1 MKKIQRYSI
10 GLILVMFGAF
20 FLWVANA
27 SAMVV
32 TWQSG
37 TGYWSNGTNW
47 SSGAVPGSGVDIV
60 IDGNPLVAAS
70 IQADTSGTFGNLQ
83 ITSGDTLA
91 LRSGFAMGFG
101 GIADNG
107 VFVLGGLLSVNSS
120 TVLSGTGAI
129 LLQTGQITGAGTF
142 VVGAGNTIHGA
153 GSIGVSSLVNQGLIV
168 SDSTYSSLTIAPSA
182 PGTLVNSGTI
192 QALAGSM
199 SISNETI
206 DNTGGVID
214 SRGYLYAS
222 STLSGG
228 TLTTSGSGVI
238 SLGPNAGLVN
248 VTNLGQVTLS
258 FGGSTLLSGTIINS
272 GTLNAQSVSTTLALG
287 SGTTVLTG
295 NGSMRFPT
303 SLYGGSPVFQLGAGP
318 LLNLDN
324 TITGGGTLALGGTGV
339 FLENRSLIVSD
350 TSSFAGFTI
359 DSGSSGTPH
368 LLNRGTLRAPSGGS
382 ITLNGGV
389 IDNTGGVIDSRGYL
403 YSTATLSGG
412 TLTTSGSGVIALG
425 PNGGL
430 VNVTNL
436 GQVNLSFGGS
446 TLLSGTI
453 INSGTLNA
461 QSVSTTLALG
471 SGTTALTGN
480 GSMRFPTSLYGGS
493 PVFQLGA
500 GPLLNLDNTI
510 TGGGTLA
517 LGGTGVFLENR
528 SLIVSDTSSFA
539 GFTIDSGSSGTPHLL
554 NRGTL
559 RAASGASMT
568 LNGGVIDNTGGVIDS
583 RSYLYSTAIMSGGT
597 LTTSGSGVIALGP
610 NAGLANVTNLGQVN
624 APFYGSMVLAGTIT
638 NTGSI
643 SLSQGSRIVAD
654 SGTTTLTGG
663 GSITVGPLIGGSIS
677 GSLRNTDNTL
687 SVGAGGVLGIENLE
701 NSGKL
706 DLEGGSVTVSGSLVQ
721 LAGTTVLN
729 SAVLTSTNPITL
741 LGGALLGPGRI
752 AGSLSN
758 NGLVAPRLASGSNG
772 RLDITG
778 DLLLGSDSVLQLA
791 LGGTAPGTGFDLIT
805 VAGPSVLN
813 LNGTLSLAMI
823 NGFDQSVRPDETFT
837 VITSLHGIQGDFANA
852 QNGTRIT
859 TAGGDFSMLINYGS
873 SSPYGTNAIVL
884 SDARPVP
891 EPGPVWLLTAAAV
904 ALCATRRSRSAPRTG
919 QSQSATGL

>member
-10 GLILVMFGAF
+10 GLSVVMFGAF

-303 SLYGGSPVFQLGAGP
+303 SLYGGSPVFQLGVGT

-339 FLENRSLIVSD
+339 LLENRSLIVSD

-403 YSTATLSGG
+403 YSTATL
-412 TLTTSGSGVIALG
+412 
-425 PNGGL
+425 
-430 VNVTNL
+430 
-436 GQVNLSFGGS
+436 
-446 TLLSGTI
+446 
-453 INSGTLNA
+453 
-461 QSVSTTLALG
+461 
-471 SGTTALTGN
+471 
-480 GSMRFPTSLYGGS
+480 
-493 PVFQLGA
+493 
-500 GPLLNLDNTI
+500 
-510 TGGGTLA
+510 
-517 LGGTGVFLENR
+517 
-528 SLIVSDTSSFA
+528 
-539 GFTIDSGSSGTPHLL
+539 
-554 NRGTL
+554 
-559 RAASGASMT
+559 
-568 LNGGVIDNTGGVIDS
+568 
-583 RSYLYSTAIMSGGT
+583 SGGT